1 LFLII
6 FKRTSRALLHRD
18 HVLLAVVLAQI
29 KTRGVDGGTITDDLE
44 FLLESGDVSTVAT
57 AAASGDG
64 PGVSFLSGN
73 QQQRLS
79 QYSTQSL
86 FRVVSADIEGR
97 EAEWRMF
104 VESEEP
110 ERVAPWPWEEDLSG
124 MHILALGSI
133 PPLTSSC

>member
-1 LFLII
+1 MKGVTDYQKRLDILINDLFLII
-6 FKRTSRALLHRD
+6 FKRTFRALLHRD
-18 HVLLAVVLAQI
+18 HVLLAVVLARI
-29 KTRGVDGGTITDDLE
+29 KTRGIDGGTITDDLE

-64 PGVSFLSGN
+64 HGVSSPSGD

-86 FRVVSADIEGR
+86 FRVVNADIEEG

-110 ERVAPWPWEEDLSG
+110 ERVAPWPW
-124 MHILALGSI
+124 
-133 PPLTSSC
+133 